1 MMLRLPRR
9 RRRDG
14 SPVHPG
20 QAIVEFAFASVIFLM
35 IVLGTIDFGRAIFI
49 GAELHNAAR
58 EGARY
63 GKINPADTAGIRTA
77 TLDKAVG
84 TGLTSG
90 NIGVSCSGACKSGDT
105 LTVTTQ
111 VQFQAV
117 TQQILGISPFTISSS
132 STVDIE

>member
-1 MMLRLPRR
+1 MTLQMPRR

-14 SPVHPG
+14 SRVHPG
-20 QAIVEFAFASVIFLM
+20 QAIVEFAFASMVFLL
-35 IVLGTIDFGRAIFI
+35 IVFGTIDFGRAIFVA
-49 GAELHNAAR
+49 AELHNAAR

-63 GKINPADTAGIRTA
+63 GKIKPADTAGIRTA
-77 TLDKAVG
+77 ALNKSTG

-90 NIGVSCSGACKSGDT
+90 NIGVSCTGACKSGDT

-111 VQFQAV
+111 VQFQAI
-117 TQQILGISPFTISSS
+117 TQSLLGISPFTINST